1 MGKQKGEGGKKEHR
15 GGEKENRNQGAWAFF
30 PLFAALLSRTVPAK
44 QQMLTIPQL
53 WAGKTW
59 FQFPVPTWRLTT
71 VCDPSS
77 DASFWPSQTL
87 TQAKHPC
94 T

>member
-1 MGKQKGEGGKKEHR
+1 MQGRTGNQ
-15 GGEKENRNQGAWAFF
+15 NQGAWACAL
-30 PLFAALLSRTVPAK
+30 LFAAPLFSTVPAK
-44 QQMLTIPQL
+44 QQMLTRPQL
-53 WAGKTW
+53 WAEKTW
-59 FQFPVPTWRLTT
+59 FQFPVPTWWLTT

-77 DASFWPSQTL
+77 DASSWPSQTL